1 MFFMVRETLGLE
13 VKNTHRARFIIR
25 RLMEA
30 QLSVSKFIVE
40 RRWEGEEHWEYKW
53 KEGSD

>member
-1 MFFMVRETLGLE
+1 MVMETLGLE